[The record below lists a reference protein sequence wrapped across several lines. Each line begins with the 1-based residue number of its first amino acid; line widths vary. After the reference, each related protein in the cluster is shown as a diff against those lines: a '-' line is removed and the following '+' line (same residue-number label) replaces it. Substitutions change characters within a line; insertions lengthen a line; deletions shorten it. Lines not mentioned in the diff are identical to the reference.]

1 MDEMEETMSAAC
13 EKINSVLDKLDL
25 LGVDGAGPAPG
36 VMDRTR
42 RLEELSNTLG
52 KIALEAGDDG
62 QKQQMMQ
69 RLVDDQLKQM
79 E

>member
-1 MDEMEETMSAAC
+1 MEETMSAAC

-25 LGVDGAGPAPG
+25 LGVDGGVAAGGMA

-52 KIALEAGDDG
+52 RIALEAGDDG

-69 RLVDDQLKQM
+69 QLVDDQLKQM